1 MAFITR
7 ELELL
12 SDGSA
17 ANPAFRFNASAT
29 TGLFSA
35 TPGELSLA
43 ATGVD
48 VFTAKT
54 GSEGV
59 VLNVGAA
66 KVPDGTSA
74 LPTYS
79 FSSDPNTGMYSAG
92 ADNTGFASGGAQ
104 IINIAPEGMT
114 VVSGIMDTP
123 DGTAGAPSFTF
134 TADLT
139 SGMYKSGD
147 GEMAFALSGVD
158 ALQLIGG
165 GEALFPANA
174 ILNSEGG
181 NLTLQANGGVGVL
194 LEGNPVAALGIAT
207 KQYVDA
213 VATGL
218 QVKDAARVA
227 TTGTLAAT
235 RSGNVITASGNG
247 AISIDGVSLSS
258 ADRVLVKNGLVAGD
272 TEVAQVSDLTCVAK
286 ASYSDNASVT
296 ADYFD
301 IFTALNADKYR
312 VYFDFSG
319 LDGNI
324 PPADGLTL
332 VRVDISLDT
341 TATTVGVTLD
351 GVLTAL
357 TGLGAS
363 NAAGVVTVTNS
374 ALGDAED
381 VDGATAL
388 SEAEMAFAVPT
399 QGVSDGASNGIYVV
413 TTVGDAGTAYV
424 LTRSADAD
432 TTALV
437 TAGMFLFIEEG
448 TDNKDIGYVQT
459 TDNPINVN
467 FTNQN
472 FAQFSSQGGSVS
484 GPVAS
489 TVNAFARWDNATGTL
504 LKDTSNVTMGDS
516 GIISFVEGTTATK
529 GIVFPT
535 ALANAFFL
543 QDSGG
548 DNYATFNSTNLSIEL
563 EQGRLD
569 FPDSLKDNEIFMPL
583 NDAPALSIKTSS
595 DTYIDFNTNTAT
607 KQVGLVQDTKF
618 SAGTVYNVT
627 TIAANITLSN
637 VHFFVRG
644 DTSGGSVTLTLPAVA
659 NNAGRQYKIVKVSA
673 SNTLS
678 IDPNASETIDGSSAT
693 VDLAGINDHITLIS
707 DGVTGWFTM

>member
-1 MAFITR
+1 MA
-7 ELELL
+7 LL
-12 SDGSA
+12 AGRFEAIEDGSA

-66 KVPDGTSA
+66 KVPDGTNA

-79 FSSDPNTGMYSAG
+79 FSSDPNTGMYNAG
-92 ADNTGFASGGAQ
+92 ADQLGFASGGAQ
-104 IINIAPEGMT
+104 IINVAPEGMT
-114 VVSGIMDTP
+114 MVNGTIIDVEGGSASAPHYTFTGDLDTGMYSSEP
-123 DGTAGAPSFTF
+123 NNLELTAG
-134 TADLT
+134 
-139 SGMYKSGD
+139 
-147 GEMAFALSGVD
+147 GVRR
-158 ALQLIGG
+158 LV
-165 GEALFPANA
+165 
-174 ILNSEGG
+174 LNSAGAKLASNAVVDTDGG
-181 NLTLQANGGVGVL
+181 DLTLQANGGVGVL
-194 LEGNPVAALGIAT
+194 LSGNPVAALGVAT

-235 RSGNVITASGNG
+235 RAGNVITASGNG
-247 AISIDGVSLSS
+247 AISIDDVSLSS

-272 TEVAQVSDLTCVAK
+272 TEVAEVSDLTCVAK
-286 ASYSDNASVT
+286 ANYSDNASVT

-301 IFTALNADKYR
+301 IFTALNANKYR

-324 PPADGLTL
+324 PPANGLSL
-332 VRVDISLDT
+332 ERVDISGDT
-341 TATTVGVTLD
+341 DATSVGVTLD
-351 GVLTAL
+351 GVLSAL
-357 TGLGAS
+357 TGLGAT
-363 NAAGVVTVTNS
+363 NAVGVVTVTNS

-388 SEAEMAFAVPT
+388 SAAGMGFVVTT

-413 TTVGDAGTAYV
+413 TTVGDAGTAFV

-432 TTALV
+432 TDGEV

-459 TDNPINVN
+459 TDNPININ

-472 FAQFSSQGGSVS
+472 FTQFSSQGGSVS
-484 GPVAS
+484 GPGAS
-489 TVNAFARWDNATGTL
+489 TVNAFVRWDNTTGTL
-504 LKDTSNVTMGDS
+504 IKDTSNVTMGDS
-516 GIISFVEGTTATK
+516 GIISFVEGTTGTK
-529 GIVFPT
+529 GIVFPD
-535 ALANAFFL
+535 ALANSFFL
-543 QDSGG
+543 QTAGG
-548 DNYATFNSTNLSIEL
+548 DNLLIFNSTNNSVEV

-569 FPDSLKDNEIFMPL
+569 FPDPVQDNEIFMPL
-583 NDAPALSIKTSS
+583 NISPALAIRTSA
-595 DTYIDFNTNTAT
+595 DTYIDFVTTTAT

-627 TIAANITLSN
+627 TIAANTTLSN
-637 VHFFVRG
+637 VHFLVRG

-659 NNAGRQYKIVKVSA
+659 DNVGRQYKIVKVSA

-693 VDLAGINDHITLIS
+693 VDLAGINDHMTLIS